1 MSLTTGYK
9 HERLGGNFYYAKYGV
24 LVKQAPNTFVIH
36 KANDFHGTTVH
47 EQDYKPE
54 KRGVRVKQPQVC
66 HRGFSLLIPPN
77 LKKTYN
83 KSRAANY
90 AQVDSQQKGV
100 VQQKENFWQ
109 EEPVQQEESV
119 QRKEAALEKP
129 NKSSCVITGRIR
141 KSLTITTREDV
152 LAKVS
157 QCSTPALSLPC

>member
-36 KANDFHGTTVH
+36 KANEYHGTTVH

-54 KRGVRVKQPQVC
+54 KRATLSIKLKAGEKVKQPQVC

-77 LKKTYN
+77 LKKTYY
-83 KSRAANY
+83 KSQAVNQ
-90 AQVDSQQKGV
+90 AQGYLQQKEV
-100 VQQKENFWQ
+100 VQQKEVFQ
-109 EEPVQQEESV
+109 E
-119 QRKEAALEKP
+119 KEAVLDKSEK
-129 NKSSCVITGRIR
+129 SLSIITGRVMKIT
-141 KSLTITTREDV
+141 KITTCEAV

-157 QCSTPALSLPC
+157 ECSYPVHT